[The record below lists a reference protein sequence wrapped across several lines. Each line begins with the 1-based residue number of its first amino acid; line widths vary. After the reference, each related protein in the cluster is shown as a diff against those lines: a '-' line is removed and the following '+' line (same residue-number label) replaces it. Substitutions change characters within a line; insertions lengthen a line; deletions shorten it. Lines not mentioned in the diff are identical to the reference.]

1 MNDDGYMLMA
11 KQIINR
17 LHKEI
22 KYWSQEF
29 TKVIN
34 NRLCI
39 IFRSR
44 GYPQKIYFSDV
55 SDKKEW

>member
-1 MNDDGYMLMA
+1 MA

-17 LHKEI
+17 LPKEI

-44 GYPQKIYFSDV
+44 GCPRKIYFSDV
-55 SDKKEW
+55 FDKKEW